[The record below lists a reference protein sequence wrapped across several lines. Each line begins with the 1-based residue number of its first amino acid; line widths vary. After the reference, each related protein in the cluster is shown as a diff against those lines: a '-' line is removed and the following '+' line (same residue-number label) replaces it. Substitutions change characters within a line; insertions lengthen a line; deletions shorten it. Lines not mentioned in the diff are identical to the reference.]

1 MKKQLLLILISAGIS
16 IQQSFCQT
24 VLAPGKIAFLGFQSG
39 QSGQQALDRFAFV
52 LLQDVAAGTQIHFTD
67 NAVLVSDPV
76 QFCTNEGT
84 CRWTANTD
92 LPVGTVVILGEDSV
106 ANVGIVDGGL
116 AFSQAGDQIIAFQ
129 PLAADTIALAGFSS
143 TGWEATCTSTC
154 GGASNNKTC
163 LPSGLIAGVNAIGF
177 NSELNNAFFNFE
189 TYSGSIE
196 GLLEELM
203 DPINWTR
210 GDELQTWPAWQ
221 LVLVGAQPLVKNSS
235 LEIFPNPAIGP
246 NVVLRNNGEQSSRIQ
261 LFTTLGQEGGDF
273 ELSAGQARS
282 ISIPQKKGVIWV
294 RVISEAGSFVRKLV
308 TNP

>member
-1 MKKQLLLILISAGIS
+1 
-16 IQQSFCQT
+16 
-24 VLAPGKIAFLGFQSG
+24 
-39 QSGQQALDRFAFV
+39 
-52 LLQDVAAGTQIHFTD
+52 
-67 NAVLVSDPV
+67 LV
-76 QFCTNEGT
+76 
-84 CRWTANTD
+84 
-92 LPVGTVVILGEDSV
+92 
-106 ANVGIVDGGL
+106 
-116 AFSQAGDQIIAFQ
+116 
-129 PLAADTIALAGFSS
+129 
-143 TGWEATCTSTC
+143 
-154 GGASNNKTC
+154 
-163 LPSGLIAGVNAIGF
+163 AGVNAIGF